1 MDFHWCVQHFW
12 FSSHLFVLVFVL
24 WQDCY
29 LVSILNELAG
39 NSFIIFC
46 STCNSAQRVALLLR
60 NLGITAIP
68 LHGQMSQVE
77 LMTHTHLEIQLALKL

>member
-1 MDFHWCVQHFW
+1 MF
-12 FSSHLFVLVFVL
+12 VFVL

-39 NSFIIFC
+39 NSFMIFC
-46 STCNSAQRVALLLR
+46 STCNNAQRVALLLR

-77 LMTHTHLEIQLALKL
+77 LQRNSFHTRTLPGIHLALQSANIYPLSS

>member
-1 MDFHWCVQHFW
+1 MSNTV
-12 FSSHLFVLVFVL
+12 FVRVL

-46 STCNSAQRVALLLR
+46 STCNNAQRVALLLR

-77 LMTHTHLEIQLALKL
+77 LEKEEHVHCFRL